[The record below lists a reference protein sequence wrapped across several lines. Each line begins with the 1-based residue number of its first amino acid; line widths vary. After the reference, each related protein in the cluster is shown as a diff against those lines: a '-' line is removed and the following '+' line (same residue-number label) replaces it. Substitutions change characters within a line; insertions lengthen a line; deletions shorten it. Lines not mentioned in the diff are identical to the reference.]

1 MNHRKTESLCIS
13 SIVYHLLRTSAV
25 GISYTNILFYGKE
38 NGYLS
43 ILIGFIFG
51 FIPLLIYL
59 YIMDSNP
66 DLNIVQLN
74 EKIFGKFFGKIINS
88 ILCVFIFLFTIITF
102 WNLGDFV
109 NSQFLNAT
117 PTFAITIAFLIPIIY
132 IIHKGFNTISRTALI
147 LFYVNILAF
156 LLIVFS
162 LVPQIEINNLLPFME
177 EGIVPVLKGSYNFVA
192 YNLLPL
198 FLLTIIP
205 KKNIINNNKTKK
217 HIIIMYMLSSFAII
231 LVMLMITGI
240 FGINLAQTFAYPE
253 YHVLKRISLFNS
265 LQRLESMISLT
276 WLFAFFITL
285 SLSLYYVCENIKVT
299 FNITNKKIITT
310 IIVAISV
317 IALILSE
324 FIFKNHTQAQSFLLK
339 VFPNLMLIFLLGIPI
354 IIAIKTKFTKKTSN
368 QTSTANI
375 GTID

>member
-25 GISYTNILFYGKE
+25 GISYTNILFHAKE

-43 ILIGFIFG
+43 VIIGFVFG

-66 DLNIVQLN
+66 DLNIVQVN
-74 EKIFGKFFGKIINS
+74 EKIFGKFFGKIINTV
-88 ILCVFIFLFTIITF
+88 LCLFIFLFTIITF

-117 PTFAITIAFLIPIIY
+117 PTLAITIAFLIPIIY
-132 IIHKGFNTISRTALI
+132 ILYKGFNTIARTALI

-162 LVPQIEINNLLPFME
+162 LTPQIELNNLLPFME
-177 EGIVPVLKGSYNFVA
+177 DGIVPILKGSYNFVA

-198 FLLTIIP
+198 FILTIIP

-217 HIIIMYMLSSFAII
+217 HFIFMYMLSSLAII
-231 LVMLMITGI
+231 LIILMITGI

-276 WLFAFFITL
+276 WLFAFYITL

-299 FNITNKKIITT
+299 FNITNKKIIS
-310 IIVAISV
+310 IIILIISV
-317 IALILSE
+317 LALIISE

-339 VFPNLMLIFLLGIPI
+339 IFPNMMFIFLLGIPI
-354 IIAIKTKFTKKTSN
+354 LIALKIKFTKKTSN
-368 QTSTANI
+368 SN
-375 GTID
+375 